1 MEQTEREVISVTE
14 LNLYI
19 KDKIESDFLLRG
31 ILVRGEIS
39 NFKRYSSGH
48 CYFTLKDEA
57 CAVRAVMFKFDA
69 LSLNFQPTDGMKVIA
84 LGRAGVYERDGQYQL
99 YVSQMRQDGLGSLY
113 EAYENLKAKLNAEGL
128 FDENKKR
135 PIPEFPNRIGVIT
148 SPTGAAVRDIIN
160 ITGRRYPSAE
170 VVVYPAIVQ
179 GSESVPTL
187 LAGLNY
193 FGYTKLTDVIIIGR
207 GGGSIEDLWSFN
219 DERVVRAVAA
229 SPVPVISA
237 VGHETD
243 FTLCDFAADL
253 RAPTP
258 SAAAECA
265 TPDREQLTE
274 RIAQTKSRLTVLTEK
289 EISARKDKLK
299 RLSSSRVLTDPQNF
313 ILDRKVALDIITEKL
328 TDKLKIQIQNK
339 KTELKEHTATL
350 NALNPLSVLSRG
362 YSAAFDE
369 NGNVIKSINQI
380 KNGEKIST
388 KVSDGTIIST
398 VMSTEKNEVKKH
410 GKEKNEF

>member
-1 MEQTEREVISVTE
+1 MDQTEREIISVTE

-19 KDKIESDFLLRG
+19 KDKLESDFLLRG

-69 LSLNFQPTDGMKVIA
+69 MRLDFQPTDGMKVIA
-84 LGRAGVYERDGQYQL
+84 FGRAGVYERDGQYQL
-99 YVSQMRQDGLGSLY
+99 YVSALRQDGLGSLY
-113 EAYENLKAKLNAEGL
+113 EAYEKLKSKLSDEGL
-128 FDENKKR
+128 FDESRKR
-135 PIPEFPNRIGVIT
+135 EIPQFPSRIGVIT

-160 ITGRRYPSAE
+160 ITGRRYPQAE
-170 VVVYPAIVQ
+170 IIVYPAIVQ
-179 GSESVPTL
+179 GAESVPTL
-187 LAGLNY
+187 LDGLRY
-193 FGYTKLTDVIIIGR
+193 FGYTKPTDVIIIGR

-219 DERVVRAVAA
+219 DERVVRAVAS

-265 TPDREQLTE
+265 TPDGEQLRE
-274 RIAQTKSRLTVLTEK
+274 RLNAIKTHITALAKKNLTLQKEK
-289 EISARKDKLK
+289 LN
-299 RLSSSRVLTDPQNF
+299 RLSSSRVLTDPRNF
-313 ILDRKVALDIITEKL
+313 IADRRIALDAIAEKL
-328 TDKLKIQIQNK
+328 TDKTQFILQGKKSDLKA
-339 KTELKEHTATL
+339 HAASL
-350 NALNPLSVLSRG
+350 NALNPLAVLSRG
-362 YSAAFDE
+362 YSVAFDE
-369 NGNVIKSINQI
+369 DNNVIKSVKQI
-380 KNGEKIST
+380 KKDMTIFTE
-388 KVSDGTIIST
+388 VSDGKIISE
-398 VMSTEKNEVKKH
+398 VISAEKKR
-410 GKEKNEF
+410 

>member
-1 MEQTEREVISVTE
+1 MDQTEREIISVTE

-19 KDKIESDFLLRG
+19 KDKLESDFLLRG

-48 CYFTLKDEA
+48 CYFTLKDAA

-69 LSLNFQPTDGMKVIA
+69 ARLDFQPTDGMKVVA

-99 YVSQMRQDGLGSLY
+99 YVSQLNPDGRGSLY
-113 EAYENLKAKLNAEGL
+113 EAYEKLKAKLGSEGL
-128 FDENKKR
+128 FDESRKR
-135 PIPEFPNRIGVIT
+135 EIPQFPSRIGVIT

-160 ITGRRYPSAE
+160 ISGRRFPNAE
-170 VVVYPAIVQ
+170 IIVYPAIVQ
-179 GSESVPTL
+179 GAESVPTL
-187 LAGLNY
+187 LGGLDY
-193 FGYTKLTDVIIIGR
+193 FARTKPTDVIIIGR

-229 SPVPVISA
+229 SPIPVISA

-265 TPDREQLTE
+265 TPDRRQLRE
-274 RIAQTKSRLTVLTEK
+274 RLNLLETHITALAEK
-289 EISARKDKLK
+289 KLSIQK
-299 RLSSSRVLTDPQNF
+299 EKLQKLSSSRVLTDPRSF
-313 ILDRKVALDIITEKL
+313 IENKRITLDTLSEKL
-328 TDKLKIQIQNK
+328 TDKTRLNLQDK
-339 KTELKEHTATL
+339 KTDLKAHAAAL
-350 NALNPLSVLSRG
+350 NALNPLAVLSRG
-362 YSAAFDE
+362 YSVAFDE
-369 NGNVIKSINQI
+369 NETVIKSINQVKKKMTIFTEVYDGKIISDVISVEKKEVI
-380 KNGEKIST
+380 KN
-388 KVSDGTIIST
+388 
-398 VMSTEKNEVKKH
+398 
-410 GKEKNEF
+410 GKEKNEL